1 MKQGAIKMSGE
12 QPDGSAGDASGMF
25 EPLTAGHLFF
35 LLHHLVRQRETALG
49 RELARTGLT
58 LSQWQVLATLQ
69 RLDKATMGEVAAFC
83 ATDRTTLTRTV
94 DRMVDDGLVQRDR
107 DLADRRQVHLN
118 LTGKGEQVFERALQD
133 VTHFNDRVTGMLDVA
148 EVERL
153 QPLIRQVLVQVLEDT
168 AWVDDLMAFRRLKA
182 AGTGV

>member
-1 MKQGAIKMSGE
+1 MSEEESDEQAGE
-12 QPDGSAGDASGMF
+12 ASDAF

-35 LLHHLVRQRETALG
+35 LLHHVVRQRENALG

-58 LSQWQVLATLQ
+58 LSQWQVLATLR

-107 DLADRRQVHLN
+107 DLVDRRQVHLT
-118 LTGKGEQVFERALQD
+118 LTGKGGEVFECALRD
-133 VTHFNDRVTGMLDVA
+133 VTRFNERITGVLKA
-148 EVERL
+148 EEVERL
-153 QPLIRQVLVQVLEDT
+153 RPVIRQVLVHVLEDKE
-168 AWVDDLMAFRRLKA
+168 WVDDLMAFRRLK
-182 AGTGV
+182 GVGPAT